1 MPIAAESHGLWSQ
14 SAPSNPA
21 TVALATNRRVDV
33 AVIGAGFTGLSAA
46 LHLAEAGSRVVV
58 LDAEDIGFGGSG
70 RNVGLVN
77 AGLWVMPSAISKAL
91 GAEYGERLLS
101 MLGDAPQEVYGL
113 VSKHG
118 MDCEAMHVGTLHCA
132 VGDAGLRDIEARY
145 SEWKARGAPVELL
158 DSAAAARALGTSAY
172 RGALLDKRAGTIQPL
187 AYARGLGR
195 AAIAAGATVY
205 SNSPVQGCERDG
217 SVWRL
222 LTPGG
227 SVTADW
233 VIVATNAFSS
243 GPFQM
248 IRQALVRL
256 PYFQCATDPLPEHL
270 LKNIIPGRQGAWDT
284 KDVLSSFRLDAAG
297 RFIFGSVGALR
308 AGGQQVH
315 PDWARRAM
323 AKLFPALAGIPFSHE
338 WYGWIGMTD
347 DALPRF
353 FELGPQMVTFSGY
366 NGRGIGPGTVFGR
379 VLAQHVS
386 RRSNDLLPLP
396 VTQLSGVDWRQLKEF
411 GYEAGAAAAHLVAAR
426 V

>member
-1 MPIAAESHGLWSQ
+1 MPVAAQSHGLWGQ
-14 SAPSNPA
+14 SAPAAPA
-21 TVALATNRRVDV
+21 TLPLSGAVRTDV

-46 LHLAEAGSRVVV
+46 LHLAEAGSKVVV
-58 LDAEDIGFGGSG
+58 LDAEEIGFGGSG

-77 AGLWVMPSAISKAL
+77 AGLWVMPSEIPKVL
-91 GAEYGERLLS
+91 GADYGERLLAL
-101 MLGDAPQEVYGL
+101 LGDGPQEVYGL

-132 VGDAGLRDIEARY
+132 VGETGLRELERRCA
-145 SEWKARGAPVELL
+145 EWQARGAPVELL
-158 DSAAAARALGTSAY
+158 DAAGAARALGTNAY
-172 RGALLDKRAGTIQPL
+172 TGALLDKRAGTIQPL

-195 AAIAAGATVY
+195 AALAAGAVIH
-205 SNSPVQGCERDG
+205 SASPVQGCERDG

-222 LTPGG
+222 MTPNGT
-227 SVTADW
+227 VTADW

-256 PYFQCATDPLPEHL
+256 PYFQCATEPLPEAL
-270 LKNIIPGRQGAWDT
+270 LRDIIPGRQGAWDT
-284 KDVLSSFRLDAAG
+284 KEVLSSFRLDAAG

-308 AGGQQVH
+308 AGGQQIH

-323 AKLFPALAGIPFSHE
+323 EKLYPALRGQRFSHE

-347 DALPRF
+347 DATPRF
-353 FELGPQMVTFSGY
+353 FELGPQMVAFTGY
-366 NGRGIGPGTVFGR
+366 NGRGIAPGTVFGR
-379 VLAQHVS
+379 VLAQHVT

-396 VTQLSGVDWRQLKEF
+396 VSQLSSPDWRPFKEF
-411 GYEAGAAAAHLVAAR
+411 GYEAGASAVHLVEAR

>member
-1 MPIAAESHGLWSQ
+1 MPVAAESHGLWGK
-14 SAPSNPA
+14 SAPAAPA
-21 TVALATNRRVDV
+21 TNALAGNLRVDV

-46 LHLAEAGSRVVV
+46 LHLAEAGSKVAV
-58 LDAEDIGFGGSG
+58 LDAEEIGFGGSG

-77 AGLWVMPSAISKAL
+77 AGLWVMPSEIPKVL

-101 MLGDAPQEVYGL
+101 ILSDSPQEVYGL

-145 SEWKARGAPVELL
+145 AEWRARGAPVELL
-158 DSAAAARALGTSAY
+158 DQAAAARALGTSAY

-195 AAIAAGATVY
+195 AAIAAGASVY
-205 SNSPVQGCERDG
+205 SSSPVQGCERDG

-222 LTPGG
+222 MTPGG

-256 PYFQCATDPLPEHL
+256 PYFQCATEPLPEHL
-270 LKNIIPGRQGAWDT
+270 RQEIIPGRQGAWDT
-284 KDVLSSFRLDAAG
+284 KEVLSSFRLDAAG

-323 AKLFPALAGIPFSHE
+323 VKLYPALEGAAFAHE

-353 FELGPQMVTFSGY
+353 FELGPQMVAFTGY

-379 VLAQHVS
+379 VLAQHVT

-396 VTQLSGVDWRQLKEF
+396 VTQLSGADWRQLKEF
-411 GYEAGAAAAHLVAAR
+411 GYEAGAAAVHLVDAR
-426 V
+426 M